1 MELYK
6 KYRPKSLKT
15 LIGNDNTV
23 QSITNMKEYPHAI
36 LLTGASGTGK
46 TTLGRI
52 LAKMIGANGTD
63 FVELDT
69 ASFRGIDTIRSI
81 RKKMEY
87 RPLNSKK
94 RVYLLDEV
102 HQIGTGG
109 ASEKNAAQ
117 NALLKG
123 LEEAPDHL
131 HFILCTTNPEMLIDT
146 IKSRCTHYQL
156 ELLSDDDMSK
166 LLQRVCKK
174 EKVKVSSDVTDEI
187 IESAGGKPRRA
198 LTILEKVIVLDDKDQ
213 MLSAA
218 RDFDIE
224 KGQVK
229 ELCYLLL
236 KKAPW
241 KKVSVELKKLKGEQP
256 ENIRRAIMGMMSS
269 ALLDGWG
276 FKFENDPGYVMSF
289 FYDKSTYDS
298 GFSGIVFCCYAIT
311 QGLEVY

>member
-15 LIGNDNTV
+15 MIGNTDTI
-23 QSITNMKEYPHAI
+23 QSIRNMESFPHAI
-36 LLTGASGTGK
+36 LLSGESGTGK

-52 LAKMIGANGTD
+52 IAKMLKSKGLD

-69 ASFRGIDTIRSI
+69 ASFRGIDTIREI

-87 RPLNSKK
+87 KPLSSDA

-102 HQIGTGG
+102 HMLGVGG

-117 NALLKG
+117 NALLKA

-131 HFILCTTNPEMLIDT
+131 YFILCTTNPEMLLPT
-146 IKSRCTHYQL
+146 IRSRCTSFHL
-156 ELLSDDDMSK
+156 KTLNDDEMQK
-166 LLQRVCKK
+166 LIVRIIKK
-174 EKVKVSSDVTDEI
+174 EKVTLSQEVIDELI
-187 IESAGGKPRRA
+187 QSADGRPRKA
-198 LTILEKVIVLDDKDQ
+198 LTILEKVIVLKDEQ
-213 MLSAA
+213 QQLLCAKETSL
-218 RDFDIE
+218 E
-224 KGQVK
+224 EGQVK
-229 ELCYLLL
+229 DLCYLLL
-236 KKAPW
+236 KKGSW
-241 KKVSVELKKLKGEQP
+241 KKVSKELQKLKKEQP
-256 ENIRRAIMGMMSS
+256 ETIRRAVLGMMSS

-276 FKFENDPGYVMSF
+276 FKFQNDPGYVMSW

-298 GFSGIVFCCYAIT
+298 GFPGIVFCCYAIT

>member
-15 LIGNDNTV
+15 MIGNTDTI
-23 QSITNMKEYPHAI
+23 QSIRNMESFPHAI
-36 LLTGASGTGK
+36 LLSGESGVGK

-52 LAKMIGANGTD
+52 IAKMLKSKGLD

-69 ASFRGIDTIRSI
+69 SSFRGIDTIREI

-87 RPLNSKK
+87 KPLNSDA
-94 RVYLLDEV
+94 RCYLFDEC
-102 HQIGTGG
+102 HQL
-109 ASEKNAAQ
+109 SKDAQ
-117 NALLKG
+117 NALLKA

-131 HFILCTTNPEMLIDT
+131 YFILCTTNPEMLLGT
-146 IKSRCTHYQL
+146 IRSRCTSFHL
-156 ELLSDDDMSK
+156 NTLDDDEMDK
-166 LLQRVCKK
+166 LLVRTLKK
-174 EKVKVSSDVTDEI
+174 EKKILKQEVIDEI
-187 IESAGGKPRRA
+187 IQSAQGRPRKA
-198 LTILEKVIVLDDKDQ
+198 LTVLEKVIVLEEEEQQLKCAKEDSLD
-213 MLSAA
+213 
-218 RDFDIE
+218 E
-224 KGQVK
+224 GQVK

-236 KKAPW
+236 KKSPW
-241 KKVSVELKKLKGEQP
+241 KKVSAELKKLKKEQP
-256 ENIRRAIMGMMSS
+256 ETIRRAVLGMMSS

-276 FKFENDPGYVMSF
+276 FKFQNDPGYVMSW

>member
-15 LIGNDNTV
+15 MIGNTDTI
-23 QSITNMKEYPHAI
+23 QSIKNMESFPHAI
-36 LLTGASGTGK
+36 LLSGESGTGK

-52 LAKMIGANGTD
+52 IAKMLKSKGLD

-69 ASFRGIDTIRSI
+69 SSFRGIDTIREI

-87 RPLNSKK
+87 KPLNSDA

-102 HQIGTGG
+102 HMLGTGG
-109 ASEKNAAQ
+109 SSEKNAAQ
-117 NALLKG
+117 NALLKA

-131 HFILCTTNPEMLIDT
+131 YFILCTTNPEMLLGT
-146 IKSRCTHYQL
+146 IRSRCTSFH
-156 ELLSDDDMSK
+156 LSTLDDDEMDK
-166 LLQRVCKK
+166 LLVRTLKK
-174 EKVKVSSDVTDEI
+174 EKKILKQEVIDEI
-187 IESAGGKPRRA
+187 IQSAQGRPRKA
-198 LTILEKVIVLDDKDQ
+198 LTILEKVIVLEDEEQ
-213 MLSAA
+213 MLNAA
-218 RDFDIE
+218 RETIIE
-224 KGQVK
+224 EGQVK

-236 KKAPW
+236 KKSPW
-241 KKVSVELKKLKGEQP
+241 KKISAELKKLKKEQP
-256 ENIRRAIMGMMSS
+256 ETIRRAILGMMSS
-269 ALLDGWG
+269 ALMDGWG
-276 FKFENDPGYVMSF
+276 FKFQNDPGFCMSW

>member
-15 LIGNDNTV
+15 MIGNTDTI
-23 QSITNMKEYPHAI
+23 QSIRNMESFPHAI
-36 LLTGASGTGK
+36 LLSGESGVGK

-52 LAKMIGANGTD
+52 IAKMLKSKGLD

-69 ASFRGIDTIRSI
+69 SSFRGIDTIREI

-87 RPLNSKK
+87 KPLNSDA
-94 RVYLLDEV
+94 RCYLFDEC
-102 HQIGTGG
+102 HQL
-109 ASEKNAAQ
+109 SKDAQ
-117 NALLKG
+117 NALLKA

-131 HFILCTTNPEMLIDT
+131 YFILCTTNPEMLLGT
-146 IKSRCTHYQL
+146 IRSRCTSFHL
-156 ELLSDDDMSK
+156 NTLDDDEMDK
-166 LLQRVCKK
+166 LLVRTLKK
-174 EKVKVSSDVTDEI
+174 EKKILKQEVIDEI
-187 IESAGGKPRRA
+187 IQSAQGRPRKA
-198 LTILEKVIVLDDKDQ
+198 LTVLEKVIVLEEEEQQLKCAKEDSLD
-213 MLSAA
+213 
-218 RDFDIE
+218 E
-224 KGQVK
+224 GQVK

-236 KKAPW
+236 KKSPW
-241 KKVSVELKKLKGEQP
+241 KKVSAELKKLKKEQP
-256 ENIRRAIMGMMSS
+256 ETIRRAVLGMMSG

-276 FKFENDPGYVMSF
+276 FKFQNDPGYVMSW

>member
-15 LIGNDNTV
+15 MIGNTDII
-23 QSITNMKEYPHAI
+23 QSIRNMESFPHAI
-36 LLTGASGTGK
+36 LLSGESGTGK

-52 LAKMIGANGTD
+52 IAKMLKSKGLD

-69 ASFRGIDTIRSI
+69 SSFRGIDTIREI

-87 RPLNSKK
+87 KPLNSDA
-94 RVYLLDEV
+94 RCYLFDEC
-102 HQIGTGG
+102 HQL
-109 ASEKNAAQ
+109 SKDAQ
-117 NALLKG
+117 NALLKA

-131 HFILCTTNPEMLIDT
+131 YFILCTTNPEMLLGT
-146 IKSRCTHYQL
+146 IRSRCTSFH
-156 ELLSDDDMSK
+156 LSTLDDDEMDK
-166 LLQRVCKK
+166 LLVRILKK
-174 EKVKVSSDVTDEI
+174 EKKVLKQEVIDEI
-187 IESAGGKPRRA
+187 IQSAQGRPRKA
-198 LTILEKVIVLDDKDQ
+198 LTILEKVIVLEDEEQQLKCAKEDSLD
-213 MLSAA
+213 
-218 RDFDIE
+218 E
-224 KGQVK
+224 GQVK

-236 KKAPW
+236 KKSTW
-241 KKVSVELKKLKGEQP
+241 KKVSAELKKLKKEQP
-256 ENIRRAIMGMMSS
+256 ETIRRAVLGMMSG

-276 FKFENDPGYVMSF
+276 FKFQNDPGFCMSW